1 MFQTLRKLQESQYS
15 VFETKDGNFKV
26 NFSYSKWK
34 ISESITLN
42 IDSLRVVISAY
53 IPIKTTLAYFA
64 INYSASYTKKMFYAV
79 KHYIKACNTN
89 DSLFSKDCIKYYYKV
104 VSSLDYTHAETLKY
118 FFMKMSGL
126 YPSLF
131 SAEAIIFLENIK
143 VKKTNA
149 NKSIKTH
156 DYKKGPFS
164 DSQLKV
170 IIDSVAIAYKEE
182 KISLSNYLLTF
193 LVAYSGRRPMQI
205 SQLEAGDLL
214 AFNGEYFIN
223 IPRIKQRN
231 GYRKE
236 FRKLQ
241 IPEELFSQL
250 TYLVEAVNSLVNDT
264 LKIDLSEKQKRK
276 LPIFINTYPFKKGC
290 VELNMIESG
299 GLKLNPYAI
308 TLKIRNTINR
318 SINEYQAYLGCINSR
333 RFRYSLGTKV
343 AQLGYS
349 PSLIANVLD
358 HSSIKSVM
366 SYIENTAENGKRIN
380 EAVNELM
387 KPLANKFIEGKE
399 LQQELDSLKH
409 LIEEYCGGSK
419 INSFDNTVISLVTK
433 SIDDMINSI

>member
-1 MFQTLRKLQESQYS
+1 MFQTLKNLQESQYS
-15 VFETKDGNFKV
+15 VFKTKDSNFKV
-26 NFSYSKWK
+26 NFSHSKWN

-42 IDSLRVVISAY
+42 IDSLSVVVNAF

-64 INYSASYTKKMFYAV
+64 INYSATYTKKMFYAI
-79 KHYIKACNTN
+79 KHYIKVCNRE
-89 DSLFSKDCIKYYYKV
+89 DDLFSKDCIRYYYKV
-104 VSSLDYTHAETLKY
+104 VNSLDYTHAETVKY
-118 FFMKMSGL
+118 FFIKMSTL

-131 SAEAIIFLENIK
+131 SAEAILFLGNVK
-143 VKKTNA
+143 VKKIYA
-149 NKSIKTH
+149 NKYIKTH

-170 IIDSVAIAYKEE
+170 IIDSISIAYKEE
-182 KISLSNYLLTF
+182 KVSLSNYLLTI

-214 AFNGEYFIN
+214 AFNGEYFLN

-241 IPEELFSQL
+241 IPEKLFTQL
-250 TYLVEAVNSLVNDT
+250 TYLVEAVSSLVSET
-264 LKIDLSEKQKRK
+264 LKVDLSEKQKRK

-290 VELNMIESG
+290 VDLNMVESG
-299 GLKLNPYAI
+299 GLKLAPYAI

-318 SINEYQAYLGCINSR
+318 SINEYQAYLGSINSR

-349 PSLIANVLD
+349 PSLIANILD
-358 HSSIKSVM
+358 HSSINSVM
-366 SYIENTAENGKRIN
+366 SYIKNTAENGKRIN

-399 LQQELDSLKH
+399 LQKELASLKH
-409 LIEEYCGGSK
+409 LIEEYCGGYK
-419 INSFDNTVISLVTK
+419 TNSFDHTEISLVTNA
-433 SIDDMINSI
+433 IDDIINSI

>member
-1 MFQTLRKLQESQYS
+1 
-15 VFETKDGNFKV
+15 
-26 NFSYSKWK
+26 
-34 ISESITLN
+34 
-42 IDSLRVVISAY
+42 
-53 IPIKTTLAYFA
+53 
-64 INYSASYTKKMFYAV
+64 
-79 KHYIKACNTN
+79 
-89 DSLFSKDCIKYYYKV
+89 
-104 VSSLDYTHAETLKY
+104 
-118 FFMKMSGL
+118 MSGL

-149 NKSIKTH
+149 KKPMKTH

-182 KISLSNYLLTF
+182 KVSLSNYLLTF

-214 AFNGEYFIN
+214 AFNGEYFLN

-250 TYLVEAVNSLVNDT
+250 TYLVEAVNSLVSDT

-349 PSLIANVLD
+349 PSQIANVLD
-358 HSSIKSVM
+358 HSSINSVM
-366 SYIENTAENGKRIN
+366 SYIENTAENGKKIN

-399 LQQELDSLKH
+399 LQKELDSLKH
-409 LIEEYCGGSK
+409 LIEEYCGGYK
-419 INSFDNTVISLVTK
+419 TNSFDNTAISLVTN

>member
-34 ISESITLN
+34 ISESITMN

-79 KHYIKACNTN
+79 KHYIKVCNTN

-104 VSSLDYTHAETLKY
+104 VSSLDYTHAETVKY
-118 FFMKMSGL
+118 FFLKMSGI

-182 KISLSNYLLTF
+182 KVSLSNYLLTF

-214 AFNGEYFIN
+214 AFNGEYFLN

-250 TYLVEAVNSLVNDT
+250 TYLVEAVNSLVSDT

-358 HSSIKSVM
+358 HSSINSVM

-399 LQQELDSLKH
+399 LQKELDSLKH
-409 LIEEYCGGSK
+409 LIEEYCGGYK
-419 INSFDNTVISLVTK
+419 TNSFDNTAISLVTN

>member
-104 VSSLDYTHAETLKY
+104 VSSLDYTCRDIEI

-290 VELNMIESG
+290 VELNIIESG

-358 HSSIKSVM
+358 HSSINSVM

>member
-1 MFQTLRKLQESQYS
+1 MFQNLRNLQESQYS

-42 IDSLRVVISAY
+42 IDSLRVVISAF
-53 IPIKTTLAYFA
+53 IPIKITLAYFA
-64 INYSASYTKKMFYAV
+64 INYSASYTKKMFYAL
-79 KHYIKACNTN
+79 KHYIKICNRN
-89 DSLFSKDCIKYYYKV
+89 QRLFSKNCIKYYYKV
-104 VSSLDYTHAETLKY
+104 VNSLDYTHAETVKY
-118 FFMKMSGL
+118 FFIKMSGL

-131 SAEAIIFLENIK
+131 SAEVIVFLENIK
-143 VKKTNA
+143 IKKTNA
-149 NKSIKTH
+149 NKYIKTH

-170 IIDSVAIAYKEE
+170 IIDSVAVAYNEE
-182 KISLSNYLLTF
+182 KVSLSNYLLTI

-214 AFNGEYFIN
+214 AFNGEYFLN

-250 TYLVEAVNSLVNDT
+250 TYLVEAVSSLVSET
-264 LKIDLSEKQKRK
+264 LKVDLSEKQKRK

-290 VELNMIESG
+290 VELNMVENG

-318 SINEYQAYLGCINSR
+318 SINEYQACLGSINSR

-358 HSSIKSVM
+358 HTSINSVM

-399 LQQELDSLKH
+399 LQREVDSLKY
-409 LIEEYCGGSK
+409 LIDEYYDRYK
-419 INSFDNTVISLVTK
+419 LISFDNTAISLVADI
-433 SIDDMINSI
+433 IDDMINGI